1 MINERDVLRELA
13 AAAADVLEFEETSER
28 FSERTRE
35 LLRQAAYRRLK
46 EGLRTAEAWFRENP

>member
-1 MINERDVLRELA
+1 MTNERDVLRELA
-13 AAAADVLEFEETSER
+13 TAAADVLEFEETRER

-35 LLRQAAYRRLK
+35 LLRQAAYQRLK